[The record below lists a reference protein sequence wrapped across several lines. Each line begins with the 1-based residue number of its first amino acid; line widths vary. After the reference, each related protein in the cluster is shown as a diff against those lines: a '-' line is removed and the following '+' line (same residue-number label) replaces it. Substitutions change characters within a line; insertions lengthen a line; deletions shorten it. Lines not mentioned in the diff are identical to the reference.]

1 MGVKR
6 SGGCGRGDK
15 KGIFG
20 MDEGEIEHTGGRG
33 HSLKSWG
40 DSGGKEAR

>member
-6 SGGCGRGDK
+6 SGGGGGGDK
-15 KGIFG
+15 KGISG